1 MQKQPPS
8 LALGEQEN
16 LEFQGAGT
24 QASEEMLT
32 PVCLWSSRVQGG
44 WFWDAQ
50 KSWQLEPRATVRATL
65 TETGKKKRKE
75 KQSPPSFLLFSNL
88 LVMPAVSK
96 T

>member
-65 TETGKKKRKE
+65 TETGGKKKG